1 MCTWCE
7 FAFYCSEECTVRSIR
22 PRRVHLNSQLQSH
35 MTTPISICTD
45 RFWGQAADMN
55 KHLPVCYNEHTDQLW
70 SERDRSNEFE
80 VVD

>member
-1 MCTWCE
+1 
-7 FAFYCSEECTVRSIR
+7 
-22 PRRVHLNSQLQSH
+22 